1 MRTYDLSEAAALL
14 KMSPEALRQRA
25 NNFLH
30 RGLLIRRQPIKHQ
43 AHGNRFLTQ
52 HHIYR

>member
-25 NNFLH
+25 KA
-30 RGLLIRRQPIKHQ
+30 G
-43 AHGNRFLTQ
+43 
-52 HHIYR
+52 HITAYKPG